1 MTPHEQFK
9 EPFTEPQVE
18 ESAEDDV
25 VDKVDQL
32 LGRHRPKPPDDAD
45 LPVLADADADTE
57 ASADDSIPTLTDIVS
72 TSYVPANRRVAS
84 NPAAIDDAVILDRLE
99 ITLETV
105 RVRLESQI
113 GENVE
118 QARLLDQLVAV
129 LKLALPDAVR
139 STGKHPV
146 AESARSD
153 ESPRL

>member
-9 EPFTEPQVE
+9 EPLTEEQGE
-18 ESAEDDV
+18 EISQDDV

-32 LGRHRPKPPDDAD
+32 LGRHRPKPPDVAD
-45 LPVLADADADTE
+45 ESVPAGTDENAGPAE
-57 ASADDSIPTLTDIVS
+57 DDSIPTLTDIVS
-72 TSYVPANRRVAS
+72 TSHMRTNRRATS

-113 GENVE
+113 GANVE

-139 STGKHPV
+139 STGKDPV
-146 AESARSD
+146 TESARSD

>member
-1 MTPHEQFK
+1 MTTHEQFTG
-9 EPFTEPQVE
+9 PFTEPQVE
-18 ESAEDDV
+18 ESAQDDV

-32 LGRHRPKPPDDAD
+32 LGRHRAKPPDDAD
-45 LPVLADADADTE
+45 LPVLADAE
-57 ASADDSIPTLTDIVS
+57 AESEQSPDDDIPTLTDIVS
-72 TSYVPANRRVAS
+72 TSHVPTNRRAAS

-105 RVRLESQI
+105 RGRLESQI
-113 GENVE
+113 GANVE

-139 STGKHPV
+139 STGKVTV